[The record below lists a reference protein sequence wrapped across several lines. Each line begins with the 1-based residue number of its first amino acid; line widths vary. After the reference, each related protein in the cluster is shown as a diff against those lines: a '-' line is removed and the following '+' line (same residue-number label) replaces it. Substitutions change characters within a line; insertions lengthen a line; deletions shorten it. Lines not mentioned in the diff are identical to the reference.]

1 MMAETSHP
9 YDGGYGIAPALIAA
23 GLSVPAMAAAAAFG
37 TGTSQ
42 KGRQRRLARLQ
53 KRLRKLKKRR
63 GPIAA
68 SRRAALRGRIK
79 RLQRMTGGGGGG
91 GGPGRQAQIAHATRL
106 VRAQMQWP
114 PKYKPFEGSVEY
126 PGQEYPGDFP
136 QEQYVSETAYSPEG
150 EMEAMMGYGVDPAS
164 AAALAL
170 AMRRRRYSAA
180 QRRRQRQRIAS
191 VVSPAITQGP
201 APFLRFPGPSPK
213 PIATFPQPW
222 PPARLIKAR
231 IGSVRPKPA
240 IMKFGSRG
248 RPRGRVLAREG
259 SVAAPMPNPITYP
272 MQWEAW
278 RRRYPKKAARWM
290 RTNRSMY
297 LRHKQAL
304 RSMRRRRRG
313 GPQAPPARLIRQQGP
328 VERRGIRPMP
338 LTRFDPTRP
347 GLESGMPVAP
357 EEIADIAAEGEEAA
371 MMEMEPGMDPG
382 MKRLLLFGGLG
393 VVALA
398 GFAAMR
404 KGKKKKTKKSA
415 A

>member
-150 EMEAMMGYGVDPAS
+150 EMEAMMGYGVDHAS
-164 AAALAL
+164 ATALAL
-170 AMRRRRYSAA
+170 RNAEASVFRRPTAGDNSE
-180 QRRRQRQRIAS
+180 RIAT
-191 VVSPAITQGP
+191 VISPAITQGP
-201 APFLRFPGPSPK
+201 APFDAVGPNLP
-213 PIATFPQPW
+213 
-222 PPARLIKAR
+222 
-231 IGSVRPKPA
+231 
-240 IMKFGSRG
+240 
-248 RPRGRVLAREG
+248 
-259 SVAAPMPNPITYP
+259 
-272 MQWEAW
+272 
-278 RRRYPKKAARWM
+278 
-290 RTNRSMY
+290 
-297 LRHKQAL
+297 L
-304 RSMRRRRRG
+304 RS
-313 GPQAPPARLIRQQGP
+313 
-328 VERRGIRPMP
+328 P
-338 LTRFDPTRP
+338 LPLSP
-347 GLESGMPVAP
+347 NLG
-357 EEIADIAAEGEEAA
+357 
-371 MMEMEPGMDPG
+371 
-382 MKRLLLFGGLG
+382 LLL
-393 VVALA
+393 A
-398 GFAAMR
+398 
-404 KGKKKKTKKSA
+404 
-415 A
+415 